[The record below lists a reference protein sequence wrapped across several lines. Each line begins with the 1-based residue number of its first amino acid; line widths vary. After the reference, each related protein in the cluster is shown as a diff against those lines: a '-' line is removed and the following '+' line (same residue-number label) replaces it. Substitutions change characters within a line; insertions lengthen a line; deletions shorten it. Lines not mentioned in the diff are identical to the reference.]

1 LPAEAEMHELSIASE
16 ILDRAKAVSEQ
27 NGNARV
33 LKVALRIGEISGVV
47 PEALRFGFEALCR
60 DTPMQET
67 LLEIELCKRAQRCR
81 ACGAE
86 FEPEDIVTTCPR
98 CGADDSVCIAGRELD
113 VMFIELE
120 DSPCA

>member
-1 LPAEAEMHELSIASE
+1 VHELSIASA

-33 LKVALRIGEISGVV
+33 IKVALRIGEISGVE
-47 PEALRFGFEALCR
+47 PDALRFGFEVLCR
-60 DTPMQET
+60 DTPMQDT
-67 LLEIELCKRAQRCR
+67 ALHIDLSRRRQRCR
-81 ACGAE
+81 ACDAE
-86 FEPEDIVTTCPR
+86 FEPESLLTTCPR
-98 CGADDSVCIAGRELD
+98 CGGGDSVCIAGQELD

>member
-1 LPAEAEMHELSIASE
+1 MHELSIASA

-33 LKVALRIGEISGVV
+33 IKVGLRIGEISGV
-47 PEALRFGFEALCR
+47 EADALRFGFGALCR
-60 DTPMQET
+60 GTAMET
-67 LLEIELCKRAQRCR
+67 TELEIEICKRRQRCQG
-81 ACGAE
+81 CNTE
-86 FEPEDIVTTCPR
+86 FEPEGEPLALAMSCPS
-98 CGADDSVCIAGRELD
+98 CASNDSVCIAGKELD

>member
-1 LPAEAEMHELSIASE
+1 MHELSIASA

-33 LKVALRIGEISGVV
+33 LKVALRVGEISGVE
-47 PEALRFGFEALCR
+47 PDALRFGFEALCR
-60 DTPMQET
+60 DTPMHDT
-67 LLEIELCKRAQRCR
+67 VLEIELCKRKQRCQR
-81 ACGAE
+81 CAGE
-86 FEPEDIVTTCPR
+86 FEPESYLTTCPL
-98 CGADDSVCIAGRELD
+98 CGVDDSVCVAGKELD